1 MMYTIVLLIYLQSGL
16 GVNLAGSTV
25 TGEFTTE
32 ARCNKE
38 AVRKRGSLPIPRGYD
53 AAWQDAICVPINRGV
68 RVGNDGAT
76 AFERLLQSA
85 LQPGACKA
93 EGACRRAGIAEPSP
107 PKPVAPER
115 HRPD

>member
-16 GVNLAGSTV
+16 AVNLAGAAV
-25 TGEFTTE
+25 TGEFDTQSK
-32 ARCNKE
+32 CNKE

-53 AAWQDAICVPINRGV
+53 AAWQDAICVPINRNV
-68 RVGNDGAT
+68 RVGNDAAT

-85 LQPGACKA
+85 LVPGACKA

-107 PKPVAPER
+107 SKPVPPGKD
-115 HRPD
+115 RPK

>member
-16 GVNLAGSTV
+16 GVNLAGAAV
-25 TGEFTTE
+25 TGQFDTQ
-32 ARCNKE
+32 ARCNQE
-38 AVRKRGSLPIPRGYD
+38 AARKRGSLPIPRGYD
-53 AAWQDAICVPINRGV
+53 AAWQDAMCVPINRNV
-68 RVGNDGAT
+68 RVGNDAAT

-107 PKPVAPER
+107 PKPAPASKR
-115 HRPD
+115 RPQ